1 MADEDKE
8 DNKEVDGEDD
18 ESASNKGGKKLLII
32 IAAVVLL
39 LVGGVAAAYFLGFL
53 DPVVE
58 MVTGE
63 GGETLEEEEEEEN
76 PGAPKET
83 VFYDLQEILV
93 NFNDGG
99 GKSRFLK
106 IRVSLELERQTA
118 IKKIEKIMPRV
129 VDSFQTYL
137 RELRLSDLK
146 GSAGLYRLRE
156 ELLIRASAAVAPVK
170 INDVLFKEILI
181 Q

>member
-1 MADEDKE
+1 MADEDK
-8 DNKEVDGEDD
+8 KELDGEDD
-18 ESASNKGGKKLLII
+18 ESTEKKGGKKLIII

-39 LVGGVAAAYFLGFL
+39 LVGGIAAAYFMGFL

-58 MVTGE
+58 MVTGG
-63 GGETLEEEEEEEN
+63 GGETLEEEEEDPE
-76 PGAPKET
+76 APKQT
-83 VFYDLQEILV
+83 VFYDLQEMLV
-93 NFNDGG
+93 NFNSSS

-106 IRVSLELERQTA
+106 IRVTLELESQIA

-129 VDSFQTYL
+129 VDSFQGYL
-137 RELRLSDLK
+137 RELRVGDLN

-156 ELLIRASAAVAPVK
+156 ELLIRASAAAAPVK

>member
-8 DNKEVDGEDD
+8 DKKEVDGEDD
-18 ESASNKGGKKLLII
+18 ESASKKGGKKLLII

-63 GGETLEEEEEEEN
+63 GGETLEEEEDPE
-76 PGAPKET
+76 APKET

-106 IRVSLELERQTA
+106 IRVSLELESQTA

-137 RELRLSDLK
+137 RELRMGDLK

-156 ELLIRASAAVAPVK
+156 ELLIRASAAAAPVK

>member
-1 MADEDKE
+1 ME
-8 DNKEVDGEDD
+8 
-18 ESASNKGGKKLLII
+18 
-32 IAAVVLL
+32 
-39 LVGGVAAAYFLGFL
+39 
-53 DPVVE
+53 
-58 MVTGE
+58 
-63 GGETLEEEEEEEN
+63 
-76 PGAPKET
+76 
-83 VFYDLQEILV
+83 QEILV
-93 NFNDGG
+93 NFNSVG

-106 IRVSLELERQTA
+106 IRVSLELESQTA

-137 RELRLSDLK
+137 RELRVGDLK

-156 ELLIRASAAVAPVK
+156 ELLIRASAAAAPVK

>member
-8 DNKEVDGEDD
+8 DKKEVDGEDD
-18 ESASNKGGKKLLII
+18 ESASKKGGKKLLII

-63 GGETLEEEEEEEN
+63 GGETLEEEED

>member
-1 MADEDKE
+1 MADEDK
-8 DNKEVDGEDD
+8 KEVDGEED
-18 ESASNKGGKKLLII
+18 ESTEKKGGKKLIII

-39 LVGGVAAAYFLGFL
+39 LVGGIAAAFFMGFL

-58 MVTGE
+58 MVTGGE
-63 GGETLEEEEEEEN
+63 GETIEEEEEDPE
-76 PGAPKET
+76 APKQT
-83 VFYDLQEILV
+83 VFYDLQEMLV
-93 NFNDGG
+93 NFNSSG

-106 IRVSLELERQTA
+106 IRVTFELESQIA

-129 VDSFQTYL
+129 VDSFQGYL
-137 RELRLSDLK
+137 RELRLGDLS

-156 ELLIRASAAVAPVK
+156 ELLIRASAAAAPVK
-170 INDVLFKEILI
+170 INDVLFKEILV

>member
-8 DNKEVDGEDD
+8 DKTEVDGEDD
-18 ESASNKGGKKLLII
+18 EAASKKGGKKLLII
-32 IAAVVLL
+32 IAAVVVL

-58 MVTGE
+58 MVTGG
-63 GGETLEEEEEEEN
+63 GGETIEEEEEDPE
-76 PGAPKET
+76 APKET

-93 NFNDGG
+93 NLNDGG

-106 IRVSLELERQTA
+106 IRVSLELESQTA

-129 VDSFQTYL
+129 VDSFQTFLQVGKYSCL
-137 RELRLSDLK
+137 AHRTPN
-146 GSAGLYRLRE
+146 
-156 ELLIRASAAVAPVK
+156 I
-170 INDVLFKEILI
+170 
-181 Q
+181 

>member
-8 DNKEVDGEDD
+8 DKKEVDGEDD
-18 ESASNKGGKKLLII
+18 ESASKKGGKKLLII

-63 GGETLEEEEEEEN
+63 GGETLEEEEEEDPE
-76 PGAPKET
+76 APKET
-83 VFYDLQEILV
+83 VFYDLQEMLV
-93 NFNDGG
+93 NFNSGE

-106 IRVSLELERQTA
+106 IRVSLELESQTA

-137 RELRLSDLK
+137 RELRVGDLK

-156 ELLIRASAAVAPVK
+156 ELLIRASAAAAPVK

>member
-8 DNKEVDGEDD
+8 DKKEVDGEDD
-18 ESASNKGGKKLLII
+18 ESASKKGGKKLLII

-63 GGETLEEEEEEEN
+63 GGETLEEEEEDPE
-76 PGAPKET
+76 APKET
-83 VFYDLQEILV
+83 VFYDLQEMLV
-93 NFNDGG
+93 NFNSGE

-106 IRVSLELERQTA
+106 IRVSLELESQTA

-137 RELRLSDLK
+137 RELRVGDLK

-156 ELLIRASAAVAPVK
+156 ELLIRASAAAAPVK